1 MGVDCRFWVFPR
13 ERAFR
18 PTAEQVALLANAL
31 RDGSW
36 VPKPEASGQRS
47 QASELLPGN
56 AVTSKKPA
64 RVQEFDSQPF
74 TPGWV
79 EFHSQHELV
88 MDWHVQNLLK
98 AGVQYPFVFDPYPD
112 SGPPY
117 FYVRLIL
124 GHDYFYW
131 TGENVMPFD
140 EAATKCACDEQL
152 SYWTGY
158 AHGVGSQRIH
168 RSCPKCGR
176 GFDPSGQ
183 TCAVIDG
190 WTGVS
195 TPLLGGLTF
204 CFALV
209 VDCHKYFP
217 NEEEAGRRFHLRS
230 EFLDLWRNFIGV
242 PFELVVTFD

>member
-1 MGVDCRFWVFPR
+1 MPR
-13 ERAFR
+13 
-18 PTAEQVALLANAL
+18 
-31 RDGSW
+31 
-36 VPKPEASGQRS
+36 PEAAGQKS
-47 QASELLPGN
+47 QVSELLPGKS
-56 AVTSKKPA
+56 AEEKKLA
-64 RVQEFDSQPF
+64 QVQEFDSEPF

-88 MDWHVQNLLK
+88 MEWHVQNQRE

-117 FYVRLIL
+117 FYIRLIL
-124 GHDYFYW
+124 GHEYFYW

-140 EAATKCACDEQL
+140 EASTKCVCQEQL
-152 SYWTGY
+152 SYWTGW

-168 RSCPKCGR
+168 RACPRCGR
-176 GFDPSGQ
+176 GFDPSGRA
-183 TCAVIDG
+183 CEVLDG

-195 TPLLGGLTF
+195 TQLIGGLTF

-217 NEEEAGRRFHLRS
+217 SDEEVGRRFHLRA
-230 EFLDLWRNFIGV
+230 EFLDLWRTFIEV
-242 PFELVVTFD
+242 PYEQVFTFD